1 MSLIYSLIKVLS
13 YFVNVIGFSCSG
25 CMADV
30 RGPYRNLTAVY
41 TLNVDMAEANESV
54 PAVFYCTFT
63 CEDSTLMYDFRLY
76 RDVIYDRSQTDRSHN
91 RHFINLE
98 TEDIEKKHHF
108 NITTN
113 TISSCNLTNNE
124 ATYEIQIYLFIDQET
139 PIIIPKCAVEYNSNL
154 CFSFDTFVIIPSITA
169 PTTEEPTSTSTSTS
183 TTIKPISTS
192 IEPISTT
199 VTMEPTSTSTNEFQT
214 LPPTVISGPHSQ
226 PEGLCMHGCI
236 SYSAF
241 GSGIGVL
248 GVLLA
253 TESAVLILLVCCL
266 FKKSKN
272 KIKPQDTSGEM
283 VIINNRSNSNGA
295 NRSNYNKAS
304 SSSMTTSNLPQSSMP
319 AKNNSDTATISTISI

>member
-1 MSLIYSLIKVLS
+1 
-13 YFVNVIGFSCSG
+13 
-25 CMADV
+25 MADV
-30 RGPYRNLTAVY
+30 RGPYRNMMAVHVLSID
-41 TLNVDMAEANESV
+41 TFEASESV

-63 CEDSTLMYDFRLY
+63 CEDSTLMYNFRIY
-76 RDVIYDRSQTDRSHN
+76 RDVIYDRSRSDRSHN
-91 RHFINLE
+91 SRFINLE
-98 TEDIEKKHHF
+98 SEDIEKKHHF

-154 CFSFDTFVIIPSITA
+154 CFSFDTFVIIPSIIA
-169 PTTEEPTSTSTSTS
+169 PTTEELTSTSISTSTSIKPSS

-199 VTMEPTSTSTNEFQT
+199 VTMEPTSPSTNEFQT

-248 GVLLA
+248 VVLLA
-253 TESAVLILLVCCL
+253 TESAVLILLICCL
-266 FKKSKN
+266 MVKKSKN

-283 VIINNRSNSNGA
+283 VIINNRNNSNGA

-319 AKNNSDTATISTISI
+319 AENNSDTATISTISI